1 MLTAPA
7 QASGGTL
14 NAWDEIVTEQGAPP
28 FWVAVG
34 SSSGSWAGIYTV
46 KPKIGAIATSGLYE
60 TVPTD
65 TGALDAISCDW
76 NPAGNDGNG
85 SDSCM
90 LVGMGS
96 GDSGDVV
103 NVTFWLKGGVSG
115 YGPPWGTPWY
125 SPPQLLDRTR
135 RPDPYA
141 AFGRRAQCL
150 GDWHRHGER
159 LAQKHEELES
169 LEARYDAQAYGR
181 AYCRRDRYNQDRCQD
196 IHIPGPY
203 RDCRDDELRKDL
215 ERGMVSSEP

>member
-103 NVTFWLKGGVSG
+103 NVIFWLKGGVSG

-125 SPPQLLDRTR
+125 SPPSYWTAPGDPTLTQLSAGALSVSATGTDTLSVLLRSTKNLNHSK
-135 RPDPYA
+135 PGTTHKLMVGLTAVTIVTTKTAVKTYTYP
-141 AFGRRAQCL
+141 GHIETVVTTNL
-150 GDWHRHGER
+150 GKTWSVEW
-159 LAQKHEELES
+159 
-169 LEARYDAQAYGR
+169 
-181 AYCRRDRYNQDRCQD
+181 
-196 IHIPGPY
+196 
-203 RDCRDDELRKDL
+203 
-215 ERGMVSSEP
+215 